1 MPYRTHPR
9 NESPVSELWLPY
21 RGALGMT
28 ERYQETPQ
36 ERRARYLRLA
46 REAKDLAAK
55 SRTLQ
60 MREACLAMAQS
71 WLALASELDN
81 GRPLDVAPWVPSL
94 DVATGEGAGSF
105 GGSRTDGAAEP
116 AAVVQD

>member
-1 MPYRTHPR
+1 
-9 NESPVSELWLPY
+9 
-21 RGALGMT
+21 MT

-46 REAKDLAAK
+46 REAKELAAK
-55 SRTLQ
+55 SKTLQ

-81 GRPLDVAPWVPSL
+81 GRALDAAAPWISSL
-94 DVATGEGAGSF
+94 DGATGEGAGSF
-105 GGSRTDGAAEP
+105 GGPRTDGAAEP
-116 AAVVQD
+116 AAGGQD